1 MAELRDW
8 SAAADM
14 NVQAPPDGWPEGMA
28 YQAVNNTAREVM
40 AVLAR
45 WQKDTSGELLTTG
58 TSDAL
63 IVTPNGTYTSFSDGD
78 RFSFTLH
85 VDVNAGATLRVGP
98 ATNSAILLRD
108 RHGELIH
115 SDVLSQGD
123 IADVVFRT
131 NTWRLVSIA
140 NEVEGSLATTGDI
153 KFHANGGAGSPP
165 PGWLVCFG
173 QAVSRTTYA
182 NLYAVIGDTWGAGDG
197 STTFNLPNFAGRMPR
212 GTSSG
217 LSVGDTGGSA
227 THTLTISEMPRH
239 RHTSTFE
246 TSNVTGSGGDTVL
259 DSAGSGRNVQTSY
272 QGSGNAHNN
281 LPPYAAALVIIK
293 T

>member
-1 MAELRDW
+1 M
-8 SAAADM
+8 
-14 NVQAPPDGWPEGMA
+14 
-28 YQAVNNTAREVM
+28 
-40 AVLAR
+40 
-45 WQKDTSGELLTTG
+45 
-58 TSDAL
+58 
-63 IVTPNGTYTSFSDGD
+63 
-78 RFSFTLH
+78 
-85 VDVNAGATLRVGP
+85 
-98 ATNSAILLRD
+98 
-108 RHGELIH
+108 
-115 SDVLSQGD
+115 
-123 IADVVFRT
+123 FRT

-140 NEVEGSLATTGDI
+140 NEVEGSLASTGDI

-182 NLYAVIGDTWGAGDG
+182 TLYSVIGDTWGAGDG
-197 STTFNLPNFAGRMPR
+197 STTFNLPDFSGRMPR

-239 RHTSTFE
+239 RHVTAFE
-246 TSNVTGSGGDTVL
+246 TQGVSTNGTSVLQRTGSDRQANSSYVGG
-259 DSAGSGRNVQTSY
+259 
-272 QGSGNAHNN
+272 GNAHNN